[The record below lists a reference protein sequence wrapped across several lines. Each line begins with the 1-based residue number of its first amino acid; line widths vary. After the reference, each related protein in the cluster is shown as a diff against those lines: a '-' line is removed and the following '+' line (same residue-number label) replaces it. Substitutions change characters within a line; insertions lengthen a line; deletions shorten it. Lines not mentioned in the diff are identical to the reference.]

1 MIVEAMLG
9 DTAQKSVEFTHER
22 IDTRSASYP
31 TINRGSTGC
40 YPYEERMTADT
51 RLLHGSLTEFG
62 LVEILQMMELGGMT
76 GAIHLKQPGGRIGII
91 YFDEGKLAN
100 CSELDVGALTLG
112 DVLQQLGMATNEQ
125 IEWAF
130 AQQLHDV
137 FGMRI
142 GERLMMMRVIS
153 AQQLK
158 EALRTKALWIA
169 RELSLWRVG
178 TYEFISSSKD
188 RKILPYG
195 EEPLGLEVMRVT
207 MEMVRYVDEWEQL
220 RPFLPQG
227 MHTAL
232 QMAPAIPYAMSFDT
246 RTLEILGQVNRNR
259 SVRRVADALLRPEL
273 EVARDLAQLV
283 QQLFLLQFVQE
294 TPPRRNGHA
303 VRLPDPAEKLR
314 MESFEFL
321 NLISR
326 MEQDWNRR
334 RSPMDQ
340 LPALVEYVNW
350 TMDALAQTC
359 KANGIELEPHTLEAL
374 LVREKLRYVGNYKF
388 ILGQNEIDVEN
399 FTSLCHEILGGEM
412 RKSVDFYDEASI
424 VLQRM
429 LRAVFDMINSR
440 VASLVERLENQE
452 VWEAM
457 FTQFALQRQ

>member
-1 MIVEAMLG
+1 
-9 DTAQKSVEFTHER
+9 
-22 IDTRSASYP
+22 
-31 TINRGSTGC
+31 
-40 YPYEERMTADT
+40 MTTDT

-142 GERLMMMRVIS
+142 GERLMMMRVIT

-169 RELSLWRVG
+169 RELALWRVG

-220 RPFLPQG
+220 RPLLPQG
-227 MHTAL
+227 MHTTL
-232 QMAPAIPYAMSFDT
+232 QMAPAISYAMSFDT

-259 SVRRVADALLRPEL
+259 SVRRVANALHRPEL

-294 TPPRRNGHA
+294 APPRRNGHA

>member
-1 MIVEAMLG
+1 
-9 DTAQKSVEFTHER
+9 
-22 IDTRSASYP
+22 
-31 TINRGSTGC
+31 
-40 YPYEERMTADT
+40 MTTDT

-142 GERLMMMRVIS
+142 GERLMMMRVIT

-169 RELSLWRVG
+169 RELALWRVG

-220 RPFLPQG
+220 RLLLPQG
-227 MHTAL
+227 MHTTL
-232 QMAPAIPYAMSFDT
+232 QMAPAISYAMSFDT

-259 SVRRVADALLRPEL
+259 SVRRVANALHRPEL

-294 TPPRRNGHA
+294 APPRRNGHA

-326 MEQDWNRR
+326 MEQNWNRR

-359 KANGIELEPHTLEAL
+359 KANGIELDPHTLEAL

>member
-1 MIVEAMLG
+1 
-9 DTAQKSVEFTHER
+9 
-22 IDTRSASYP
+22 
-31 TINRGSTGC
+31 
-40 YPYEERMTADT
+40 MTTDT

-76 GAIHLKQPGGRIGII
+76 GAIHLKQPEGRIGIV
-91 YFDEGKLAN
+91 YFDEGKLAS
-100 CSELDVGALTLG
+100 CSDFYVGALTLG

-142 GERLMMMRVIS
+142 GERLMMMRVITE
-153 AQQLK
+153 QQLK

-169 RELSLWRVG
+169 RELALWRLG
-178 TYEFISSSKD
+178 TYEFISSSKG
-188 RKILPYG
+188 RRILPYG

-207 MEMVRYVDEWEQL
+207 MEMVRYADEWERL
-220 RPFLPQG
+220 CPFLSQG
-227 MHTAL
+227 MHTTL
-232 QMAPAIPYAMSFDT
+232 KMAPAIPYAMSFDT

-259 SVRRVADALLRPEL
+259 SVRRIANALHRPEL

-283 QQLFLLQFVQE
+283 QQQFLLQFVQE
-294 TPPRRNGHA
+294 TAPRRNGHA

-326 MEQDWNRR
+326 IEQDWIRR

-359 KANGIELEPHTLEAL
+359 QANGIELDLHTLEAL
-374 LVREKLRYVGNYKF
+374 LVREKLRYIGNYKF
-388 ILGQNEIDVEN
+388 ILGQNLIDVEN

-429 LRAVFDMINSR
+429 LRAVFNMINSR
-440 VASLVERLENQE
+440 VASLLERLENQE

>member
-1 MIVEAMLG
+1 
-9 DTAQKSVEFTHER
+9 
-22 IDTRSASYP
+22 
-31 TINRGSTGC
+31 
-40 YPYEERMTADT
+40 MTTDT

-142 GERLMMMRVIS
+142 GERLMMMRVIT

-169 RELSLWRVG
+169 RELALWRVG

-220 RPFLPQG
+220 LLLLPQG
-227 MHTAL
+227 MHTTL
-232 QMAPAIPYAMSFDT
+232 QMAPAISYAMSFDT

-259 SVRRVADALLRPEL
+259 SVRRVANALHRPEL

-294 TPPRRNGHA
+294 APPRRNGHA

-326 MEQDWNRR
+326 MEQNWNRR

-350 TMDALAQTC
+350 TMDALTQTC
-359 KANGIELEPHTLEAL
+359 KANGIELDPHTLEAL